1 MRVGVEGELCGG
13 GGGGAMGAE
22 GGVGGVCS
30 WYVTF
35 FFFLVERGE
44 EGGGR
49 EGADGVWVGS
59 YVLYTHMMR
68 QRRKVMRGKEVEG
81 GR

>member
-1 MRVGVEGELCGG
+1 MFL
-13 GGGGAMGAE
+13 
-22 GGVGGVCS
+22 VCR
-30 WYVTF
+30 F
-35 FFFLVERGE
+35 RGFFFLTGGER
-44 EGGGR
+44 GGR

-68 QRRKVMRGKEVEG
+68 QRRKAMRGKEVEG